1 MVMYR
6 SSKALNP
13 LIQLSVVNQYRTADK
28 LSTHMIGV
36 MFGCWNARGQTPE
49 TENLHNALSELNG
62 YIMEVKKKNK

>member
-1 MVMYR
+1 MYR

-13 LIQLSVVNQYRTADK
+13 LIQLSVVNQYRTSDK

-49 TENLHNALSELNG
+49 TEKLHRAVSELNG
-62 YIMEVKKKNK
+62 FINEFKKYNK